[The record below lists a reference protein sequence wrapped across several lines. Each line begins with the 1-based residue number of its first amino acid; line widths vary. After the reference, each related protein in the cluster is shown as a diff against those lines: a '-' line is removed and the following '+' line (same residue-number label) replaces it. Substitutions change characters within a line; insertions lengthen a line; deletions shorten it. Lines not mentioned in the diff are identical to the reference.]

1 MSMLRRLGVAFLL
14 AVFALATCAGTASAL
29 DPSKSIRQYVH
40 RSWDTD
46 DGLPQNTIV
55 GIVQSDDGYLW
66 FGTRDGLCRFDGASF
81 TVFARLTTPAFR
93 SNTVTAL
100 AKAPDGTI
108 WIGTDDGLVR
118 FANGTF
124 TGFTTANGLASN
136 YITSIATDRQGH
148 VIIGT
153 GLGLTRLSEAGR
165 TARFD
170 TVPGLPHTVVGNTT
184 YDDRGAV
191 WFTMT
196 GGLYRWRGG
205 ATAERMA
212 FLGAPPDLL
221 PTGIHRDAN
230 GTMWF
235 GSSIGLWKLE
245 NNAIQ
250 RASAPPI
257 GGTVSAVFVD
267 HDGGVWGAL
276 EAGLGRL
283 RNGEWEYFITDQ
295 GLTNNSV
302 TAFFEDRERN
312 LWVGTSGGGI
322 NYFSVGKFTTFGLAD
337 GLAGDSARA
346 VLEDRAGNLWVAT
359 NNGVSRIAPWGA
371 TTSFTIANGLS
382 SKRINALY
390 ETVDGSILVG
400 TLRGVDRIVNGVVQ
414 ADVFKGTPIG
424 SVGGIVQDHRGR
436 TWLATSRGLFRADG
450 ATLSHVDGVNDSGAL
465 VLALD
470 HGGDVLVGT
479 RYHGLLR
486 IHDGEQT
493 WLTEKDG
500 LSNGTVFSLYQDADG
515 TLWIGTASGLN
526 RVKDGR
532 IASFHE
538 RDGLFDDNVY
548 AIVED
553 GAANLWMGSNR
564 GIWKVS
570 KADLTAFARKQRSS
584 FSASHYGRGDGL
596 RSITIAGSGNASP
609 NSWRSHDGRVW
620 FPTMLGIVGIDPT
633 RIEINRTAPPVV
645 VEGVTANHERVP
657 ADGSVPATRR
667 DLEFRY
673 TALSFIAPDAVQF
686 RYKLEGFDPD
696 WVSAGS
702 RRVAYY
708 TNLPP
713 GHYTFRVKAANGDGV
728 WDEAG
733 ASVAVTLAP
742 RFFETWWFYGVA
754 VLGAIGG
761 FVALYRMR
769 LHNMHVRQRHLERVV
784 AERTRELTVSKEQ
797 AEAASQA
804 KGEFLANMS
813 HEIRT
818 PMNGIIG
825 MTELALDTELT
836 DEQREYLGM
845 VRSSAEGLLTVLN
858 DVLDFSKIEQQK
870 LDITAQAFP
879 VHAVITDLLKPLAFR
894 AEQKGLEVICHV
906 LPDIP
911 AMAVGDAGRLRQ
923 VFVNLIGNAI
933 KFTAHG
939 HILVQLEVQSRS
951 ADEYLLHAFVSDTGI
966 GIPTDKHDIIFEA
979 FRQAD
984 GSTTRKYG
992 GTGLGLAIST
1002 RLVQLMGGRLWVES
1016 QPGEGSTFHFTFR
1029 VGAHDAAR
1037 ESRPSNSL
1045 EGMRALVVDDNDI
1058 NRRVLLAWLER
1069 WRMKAVGVDSGRTA
1083 IAAMEA
1089 AREDRRPFALV
1100 LLDVN
1105 MPDMDGFEVA
1115 GYLRDHG
1122 GLNGAVMMISSS
1134 DQTSES
1140 GRCRELGV
1148 AQYLTKPIDHAELLK
1163 AIRRAVGDVNAVA
1176 ESAAALFAAVTSTAD
1191 ATAAPSR
1198 RRILLAEDNAV
1209 NQLVAARTL
1218 EKHGYEVTI
1227 VTNGEEAVAAIDRE
1241 HFDLVLMDVQM
1252 PVMNGFEATAAVRLR
1267 EVEQRRRVPIVAMTA
1282 HAMKG
1287 DRERCLEAGMDDYL
1301 CKPIDARLLLE
1312 LVSRITSP
1320 PTALHVA

>member
-1 MSMLRRLGVAFLL
+1 MLRRFGAALAAAAF
-14 AVFALATCAGTASAL
+14 AVATCASTAAAL
-29 DPSKSIRQYVH
+29 DPGKSIRQYVH
-40 RSWDTD
+40 RSWDID

-66 FGTRDGLCRFDGASF
+66 FGTRDGLCRFDGANF

-100 AKAPDGTI
+100 AKGPDGTI

-118 FANGTF
+118 LAKGAF
-124 TGFTTANGLASN
+124 TGFTTDSGLASN
-136 YITSIATDRQGH
+136 YITSIAIDTQGR
-148 VIIGT
+148 VIVGT
-153 GLGLTRLSEAGR
+153 GLGLNRLTDAGR
-165 TARFD
+165 FEA
-170 TVPGLPHTVVGNTT
+170 VPGLPRTVVGNTT
-184 YDDRGAV
+184 YDDHGTV
-191 WFTMT
+191 WFTMA
-196 GGLYRWRGG
+196 GGLYRWTGG
-205 ATAERMA
+205 AAAERMTFA
-212 FLGAPPDLL
+212 GAPPNLL

-230 GTMWF
+230 GGMWF
-235 GSSIGLWKLE
+235 GSSVGLWKLQ
-245 NNAIQ
+245 NDSIQ
-250 RASAPPI
+250 RAAAPPI

-322 NYFSVGKFTTFGLAD
+322 NYFSVGKFTTFGIAD
-337 GLAGDSARA
+337 GLVGDSARA

-371 TTSFTIANGLS
+371 TTSYTVANGVS

-390 ETVDGSILVG
+390 EAADGSIWLG

-414 ADVFKGTPIG
+414 PDVFKGAPIG
-424 SVGGIVQDHRGR
+424 SVGSIVEDRGGVV
-436 TWLATSRGLFRADG
+436 WLATSRGLFRADG
-450 ATLSHVDGVNDSGAL
+450 ATLSRIDGVNDSGAL

-470 HGGDVLVGT
+470 RTGDVLVGT

-486 IHDGEQT
+486 MHDGQQT
-493 WLTEKDG
+493 WLTEKNG
-500 LSNGTVFSLYQDADG
+500 LSNGTIFSLYQEPDG
-515 TLWIGTASGLN
+515 TLWIGTAAGLN
-526 RVKDGR
+526 RLKDGR
-532 IASFHE
+532 IASFRE
-538 RDGLFDDNVY
+538 RDGLFDDTVY

-553 GAANLWMGSNR
+553 GGGNLWMGSNR
-564 GIWKVS
+564 GIWRVS
-570 KADLTAFARKQRSS
+570 KADLTAFAAKQIRSFNS
-584 FSASHYGRGDGL
+584 SNYGRGDGL

-609 NSWRSHDGRVW
+609 NSWRTRDGRLW
-620 FPTMLGIVGIDPT
+620 FPTMLGVVGIDPT
-633 RIEINRTAPPVV
+633 RIEINNTPPPVV
-645 VEGVTANHERVP
+645 LEGVTANRERIGV
-657 ADGSVPATRR
+657 DGSVPAGHR

-673 TALSFIAPDAVQF
+673 TALSFIAPDEVQF
-686 RYKLEGFDPD
+686 QYRLEGFDTD

-713 GHYTFRVKAANGDGV
+713 GHYTFHVKAANSDGV
-728 WDEAG
+728 WNDAG
-733 ASVAVTLAP
+733 ATVALTLQP
-742 RFFETWWFYGVA
+742 HFFETWWFYALAIVA
-754 VLGAIGG
+754 VSGMML
-761 FVALYRMR
+761 VVYRMR
-769 LHNMHVRQRHLERVV
+769 VHNMHVRQRHLEQVV
-784 AERTRELTVSKEQ
+784 AERTHELTSSKEQ

-836 DEQREYLGM
+836 DEQRDYLGM
-845 VRSSAEGLLTVLN
+845 VRTSAEGLLTVLN

-870 LDITAQAFP
+870 LDITPEPF
-879 VHAVITDLLKPLAFR
+879 AVRTMMTDLVKPLAFR
-894 AEQKGLEVICHV
+894 AEQKGLEVVCHV
-906 LPDIP
+906 LPAVP

-923 VFVNLIGNAI
+923 VLLNLIGNAI
-933 KFTAHG
+933 KFTDRG
-939 HILVQLEVQSRS
+939 HVLVQLDVQSRS
-951 ADEYLLHAFVSDTGI
+951 ADEYVLHGFVSDTGI
-966 GIPTDKHDIIFEA
+966 GIQTDKHDVIFEA

-984 GSTTRKYG
+984 GSTTRNYG
-992 GTGLGLAIST
+992 GTGLGLAISM

-1016 QPGEGSTFHFTFR
+1016 QPGEGSTFHFTVR

-1037 ESRPSNSL
+1037 ESRPSSSL
-1045 EGMRALVVDDNDI
+1045 EGLRALVVDDNEI
-1058 NRRVLLAWLER
+1058 NRRVLMAWLER
-1069 WRMKAVGVDSGRTA
+1069 WRMKTVAVDGGHAA

-1115 GYLRDHG
+1115 EYLRDHG

-1134 DQTSES
+1134 DQASES

-1148 AQYLTKPIDHAELLK
+1148 AQYLTKPVDHAELLK

-1176 ESAAALFAAVTSTAD
+1176 ESAAAMFAAVTASPVDQPGT
-1191 ATAAPSR
+1191 PSR

-1227 VTNGEEAVAAIDRE
+1227 VNNGEEAVAAIDRE
-1241 HFDLVLMDVQM
+1241 HFDVVLMDVQM
-1252 PVMNGFEATAAVRLR
+1252 PVMNGLEATAAVRLR
-1267 EVEQRRRVPIVAMTA
+1267 EAEHRRRVPIVAMTA

-1301 CKPIDARLLLE
+1301 CKPIDARLLIE
-1312 LVSRITSP
+1312 LVGRIMST
-1320 PTALHVA
+1320 PTRSHVA